1 LLATPL
7 ESQPSKMGG
16 KNDKNLI
23 LKIKNA
29 IETLVTLRNLNQTLK
44 PKPLNN
50 YHQSIASIGLVYI
63 PNQH

>member
-1 LLATPL
+1 
-7 ESQPSKMGG
+7 MGG